1 MKKVFLILVLCLS
14 VVGISACGAS
24 VPKEVEIGPN
34 TVKILEVGKDI
45 APGTYVAETDGAVYK
60 EGSIKRKTSYVIT
73 TKADPRVDEIK
84 TDVANG
90 NYDWYGPANW
100 KDNNEVNTNDKIVAS
115 ENKLIIFYS
124 AGTTTLKLQ

>member
-1 MKKVFLILVLCLS
+1 MKKIFLILVLCLS

-60 EGSIKRKTSYVIT
+60 EGSIKRRTSYVIT
-73 TKADPRVDEIK
+73 TKDDPRVDEIK

-90 NYDWYGPANW
+90 NYDWYGPACWN
-100 KDNNEVNTNDKIVAS
+100 DSNDVNTNDKIVAS

>member
-1 MKKVFLILVLCLS
+1 MKKLLLILVLCLS

-24 VPKEVEIGPN
+24 APKEVEIGPN

-60 EGSIKRKTSYVIT
+60 EGSIKRTTSYVIT
-73 TKADPRVDEIK
+73 TKEDPRIDKIK

-90 NYDWYGPANW
+90 NYNWYGPAYWNDSN
-100 KDNNEVNTNDKIVAS
+100 KVNTNEKIVAS

>member
-1 MKKVFLILVLCLS
+1 MKKLFLVLVLCLS

-24 VPKEVEIGPN
+24 APKEVEIGPN

-45 APGTYVAETDGAVYK
+45 APGTYVAKTDGVVYK
-60 EGSIKRKTSYVIT
+60 EGSIKRSTSYVIT
-73 TKADPRVDEIK
+73 TKDDLRVDKIK
-84 TDVANG
+84 TDAANG
-90 NYDWYGPANW
+90 NYDWYGLANW
-100 KDNNEVNTNDKIVAS
+100 YDSIELTTNDKIVAS

>member
-1 MKKVFLILVLCLS
+1 MKKLLLILVLCLS
-14 VVGISACGAS
+14 VVGISGCGAS
-24 VPKEVEIGPN
+24 APKKVDIGPN

-45 APGTYVAETDGAVYK
+45 APGTYVAKTDGVVYK
-60 EGSIKRKTSYVIT
+60 EGSIKRQTSYVIT
-73 TKADPRVDEIK
+73 TKDDPRVDKIK
-84 TDVANG
+84 TDAANG

-100 KDNNEVNTNDKIVAS
+100 NDNTKVNTNDKIVGS